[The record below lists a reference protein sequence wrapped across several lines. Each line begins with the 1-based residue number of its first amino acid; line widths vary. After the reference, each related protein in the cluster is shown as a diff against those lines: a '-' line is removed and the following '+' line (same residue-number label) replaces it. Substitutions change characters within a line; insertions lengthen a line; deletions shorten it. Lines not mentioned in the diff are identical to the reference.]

1 MNKADTDINIDPSIL
16 ERILRKK
23 RYLDSKRPL
32 PKDALNR
39 LQEEMMLLHT
49 YNSNAIE
56 GNTLTLQ
63 ETKLIVEEGITIGG
77 KSLGEHLEATGNA
90 KAFKK
95 IESLSKGRQKI
106 DLLLILEIHEIV
118 TKGLLEDS
126 GRFRTQNVR
135 IAGSKKSPPD
145 FSKVP
150 KLMDELLIDV
160 AKMRTH
166 KITMA
171 AYLHHRLVQIHPFSD
186 GNGRVARLISN
197 LLLMRSGYPPV
208 VLRKGDRKK
217 YYECLRRADIGNLGP
232 LANFIGRAMDESL
245 TRYISIFGGKNTLI
259 PLSELAK
266 DSPYS
271 QEYLSLRARQGILS
285 AVKIERVWHSSK
297 KELED
302 YIERYVR

>member
-1 MNKADTDINIDPSIL
+1 MIKADTDINIDPSL
-16 ERILRKK
+16 FERILRKK

-63 ETKLIVEEGITIGG
+63 ETKLVVEEGITIGG
-77 KSLGEHLEATGNA
+77 KSLAEHLEATGNA
-90 KAFKK
+90 KGFEK
-95 IESLSKGRQKI
+95 IETLAKGRRKI
-106 DLLLILEIHEIV
+106 DLPLILEIHEIV
-118 TKGLLEDS
+118 SKGLLEDS

-150 KLMDELLIDV
+150 KLMDDLLGEL
-160 AKMRTH
+160 AKMRNNKVYQT
-166 KITMA
+166 
-171 AYLHHRLVQIHPFSD
+171 AYLHHKLVEIHPFTD
-186 GNGRVARLISN
+186 GNGRIARLISN
-197 LLLMRSGYPPV
+197 LLLMKSGYPPF
-208 VLRKGDRKK
+208 VLRKGDREK
-217 YYECLRRADIGNLGP
+217 YYDCLRKADFGNIRP
-232 LANFIGRAMDESL
+232 FTDFIGRALDESL
-245 TRYISIFGGKNTLI
+245 TLYISIFGGKNALI

-285 AVKIERVWHSSK
+285 AVIIERVWHSSK

-302 YIERYVR
+302 YIDRYGK